1 MNMDIFLNQILWE
14 LMELIDYL
22 YKIEPFSDG
31 EVLPFK

>member
-1 MNMDIFLNQILWE
+1 MNIDIFLNQILW
-14 LMELIDYL
+14 ELIDYL